1 MINLTSIDVRY
12 WDFNMNSMLKIDPN
26 RLQILHELTRRRIY
40 VGELIYDPK
49 RDVYELRYDK
59 NYVNSKKAIPLG
71 PELDLFKMVHVSKK
85 GQLFPV
91 FLDRIPE
98 KSNPAYKDYCLSQG
112 ISQKES
118 NPIILLGSIGARGP
132 SSFVFEHVYKADFS
146 ADDIIKIRKDLGVS
160 QYDLATAFGIKEITL
175 QRIESGVGSD
185 QNTIKLLQIYFS
197 FPDVAFWQLRQTG
210 VRVHSSVLAKLIQY
224 FKSNTNYAK

>member
-1 MINLTSIDVRY
+1 
-12 WDFNMNSMLKIDPN
+12 MLKIDPN
-26 RLQILHELTRRRIY
+26 RIQIFHELTKRKTY
-40 VGELIYDPK
+40 VGELIYDEK

-59 NYVNSKKAIPLG
+59 NYINSKNAIPLG

-112 ISQKES
+112 ISPKES
-118 NPIILLGSIGARGP
+118 NSIILLGSIGTRGP
-132 SSFVFEHVYKADFS
+132 SSFVFERVYKSDFS
-146 ADDIIKIRKDLGVS
+146 IKDIIKIRKELGIS
-160 QYDLATAFGIKEITL
+160 QYDLATALGIKQITL

-197 FPDVAFWQLRQTG
+197 FPDVALWQLQQTG
-210 VRVHSSVLAKLIQY
+210 VRVHSSVLTRLTQY
-224 FKSNTNYAK
+224 FRNKATPSLKQIR